1 MMIDFLSGI
10 KTVFAGSS
18 CNDIVCTEQCVMSG
32 HFDKKIRFWDIR
44 YDAQELSGGST
55 YKDLWACFVCGVFS
69 YSRTGRAP
77 GHLGLSCAIF
87 SLYKIV
93 FWIQPSCIVHALCTR
108 CSASCKISRDEKI
121 PTFRQIRMKFNFCLL
136 WRQNTR
142 QWTFCCSGDRLF
154 FHGSGN

>member
-1 MMIDFLSGI
+1 MIGFLLGI

-44 YDAQELSGGST
+44 YDAQELSVGAGRGVHI
-55 YKDLWACFVCGVFS
+55 KICEHALCMGVFS

-77 GHLGLSCAIF
+77 GHLCLTCAIF

-93 FWIQPSCIVHALCTR
+93 FWIQPSFIIHALCTR
-108 CSASCKISRDEKI
+108 CSASCKINRDEKI
-121 PTFRQIRMKFNFCLL
+121 PTFRQIKIKFNFCLL
-136 WRQNTR
+136 WRQHKAVNI
-142 QWTFCCSGDRLF
+142 LL
-154 FHGSGN
+154 